1 VSTREQYF
9 ALLDRY
15 RNLMAE
21 RDRLVDAIHRLRAAI
36 RFENARI
43 GRKIQEMQRLR
54 FQLYQMVMRGVP
66 TVEQLREYEELERR
80 IEAMERDYYAER
92 EKVSRM
98 SDQLFQLGEQ
108 LNRVVEKIRRVQA
121 SLWGAVR

>member
-21 RDRLVDAIHRLRAAI
+21 RDRLTDAIYRLRETI

-43 GRKIQEMQRLR
+43 QRKMQELQRLR
-54 FQLYQMVMRGVP
+54 LQMQPMIMRGVP
-66 TVEQLREYEELERR
+66 PVRPEEYGELERR
-80 IEAMERDYYAER
+80 IEAIERDYYAER
-92 EKVSRM
+92 EKVSQM
-98 SDQLFQLGEQ
+98 SNQLFQLGEQ
-108 LNRVVEKIRRVQA
+108 LNRVVEEIHRIQTI
-121 SLWGAVR
+121 LWGTIR